1 MKRICRIGLDIAKN
15 KFHIHA
21 VDQHDKDLLSKQLPR
36 KDVLSFFATIPVC
49 VIGLEAC
56 GGAHYWARELAKF
69 GHETRLLAPRA
80 VKPYVLNNKTDAADA
95 RAICEAASRPS
106 LRTVQV
112 KSVEQQDIGAWHKIR
127 ERKVKERTALANQI
141 RGLLH
146 EYGIIMPQGISYVR
160 KQLPVIVEDLNNI
173 LSSCAR
179 DYFSELYS
187 EFVELDLLIAKYE
200 ARILAMAKNHEDC
213 KRLLKI
219 PGVGPLTATAIV
231 AHVGNA
237 SHFKNGRDFSA
248 YLGLTPKE
256 HSSGG
261 KQRLLGI
268 TKRGNIYLRKLLIQ
282 GSRVVLH
289 WSRIKAHPEM
299 GWRKKWLL
307 SIADRCGP
315 FVAAVAQANKTARI
329 IWAVLAH
336 GVEYQ
341 PTLDNISNQ

>member
-146 EYGIIMPQGISYVR
+146 EYGIIMP
-160 KQLPVIVEDLNNI
+160 
-173 LSSCAR
+173 
-179 DYFSELYS
+179 
-187 EFVELDLLIAKYE
+187 
-200 ARILAMAKNHEDC
+200 
-213 KRLLKI
+213 
-219 PGVGPLTATAIV
+219 
-231 AHVGNA
+231 
-237 SHFKNGRDFSA
+237 
-248 YLGLTPKE
+248 
-256 HSSGG
+256 
-261 KQRLLGI
+261 
-268 TKRGNIYLRKLLIQ
+268 
-282 GSRVVLH
+282 
-289 WSRIKAHPEM
+289 
-299 GWRKKWLL
+299 
-307 SIADRCGP
+307 
-315 FVAAVAQANKTARI
+315 
-329 IWAVLAH
+329 
-336 GVEYQ
+336 
-341 PTLDNISNQ
+341 